1 MVGIIDY
8 GAGNTRSVINAL
20 KTIGADFVLTSDQT
34 ILRQADQI
42 ILPGVG
48 HAGKAMERLSSA
60 GLIDFI
66 LNCELPFLGICLG
79 MQLMT
84 SYSEE
89 GNTPCLGLL
98 DVSTD
103 VFDGQ
108 KVGKVP
114 HMGWNRMQMDR
125 GNPLFEGIPEG
136 SYMYFVHS
144 YFVGDCVYT
153 IARTTYTDTF
163 SAAVQYRNFFGV
175 QFHPEKS
182 GESGSRM
189 LLNFINF

>member
-89 GNTPCLGLL
+89 GNTPCFGLL

-114 HMGWNRMQMDR
+114 HMGWNRMHMDR

-144 YFVGDCVYT
+144 YFVRRLCRIPLPERPIPTHSVQQCSTG
-153 IARTTYTDTF
+153 IFLESSFILRSQANQ
-163 SAAVQYRNFFGV
+163 AA
-175 QFHPEKS
+175 ECC
-182 GESGSRM
+182 
-189 LLNFINF
+189 